1 MKIYVDQVFN
11 KIIYF
16 STAYENA
23 RGIWRGVNRPNKREY
38 FVELDIDIKYNYD
51 DFMVS
56 KVKEYQMKIVDY
68 KTYLTLL
75 FLEHDEF
82 GCATFRLG
90 DSIIEIE
97 TNIDDRFLALKNL
110 FVIVSVE
117 KINIYDENI

>member
-16 STAYENA
+16 STAYGNA

-56 KVKEYQMKIVDY
+56 KVKEYQMKIVDD

-75 FLEHDEF
+75 FLEYDEL

>member
-16 STAYENA
+16 STAYGNA

-68 KTYLTLL
+68 RIK
-75 FLEHDEF
+75 
-82 GCATFRLG
+82 
-90 DSIIEIE
+90 
-97 TNIDDRFLALKNL
+97 
-110 FVIVSVE
+110 
-117 KINIYDENI
+117 

>member
-16 STAYENA
+16 STAYGNA

-56 KVKEYQMKIVDY
+56 KVKEHQMKIVDD

-75 FLEHDEF
+75 FLEYDEL

>member
-16 STAYENA
+16 STAYGNA

-56 KVKEYQMKIVDY
+56 KVKEYQIKIVDY

-75 FLEHDEF
+75 FLEYDEF

-117 KINIYDENI
+117 KINRYDENI

>member
-23 RGIWRGVNRPNKREY
+23 REIWRGVNRPNKREY

-56 KVKEYQMKIVDY
+56 KVKEYQMKIVDD

-75 FLEHDEF
+75 FLEYDEL

>member
-16 STAYENA
+16 STAYGNA

-75 FLEHDEF
+75 FLEYDEL

>member
-1 MKIYVDQVFN
+1 
-11 KIIYF
+11 
-16 STAYENA
+16 
-23 RGIWRGVNRPNKREY
+23 
-38 FVELDIDIKYNYD
+38 
-51 DFMVS
+51 MVS

-75 FLEHDEF
+75 FLEYDEL

>member
-16 STAYENA
+16 STAYGNA
-23 RGIWRGVNRPNKREY
+23 RGIWRGVNRPNKRED
-38 FVELDIDIKYNYD
+38 FVELDIDVKYNYD

-56 KVKEYQMKIVDY
+56 KVKEYQMKIVDD

-75 FLEHDEF
+75 FLEYDEL

>member
-56 KVKEYQMKIVDY
+56 KVKEYQMKIVDD

-75 FLEHDEF
+75 FLEYDEF

>member
-16 STAYENA
+16 STAYGNA

-56 KVKEYQMKIVDY
+56 KVKEYQMKIVDD

-75 FLEHDEF
+75 FLEYDEL

-97 TNIDDRFLALKNL
+97 TNIDDGFLALKNL

-117 KINIYDENI
+117 KINIYDGNI